1 MGRAQDTSR
10 PPLSQRGQP
19 PLSQRKQ
26 PSLAQRG
33 QPRPGQ
39 PQQPE
44 SVGRPD
50 DGKPCWVVIGTD
62 RLEGIVHAW
71 YRDESTGQW
80 HALVVSW
87 LPQSAVQP
95 RTP

>member
-1 MGRAQDTSR
+1 MGRAQDSFR

-19 PLSQRKQ
+19 PPHSGQ

-33 QPRPGQ
+33 QRTGQ

-62 RLEGIVHAW
+62 RLEGVVHAW
-71 YRDESTGQW
+71 YRDECTGQW

-87 LPQSAVQP
+87 LPQSAVRP